1 MKWGVLVAISFP
13 YKRIFNLE
21 GDTYL
26 ALEITM
32 RESDPEHSTRTGWR
46 ASIALVG
53 VLSPFVS
60 LFFLSKYGSCSH
72 FNLMQEKKKV
82 SLALPSTCLPFQ
94 WCISCI
100 CTEQKQGTPL
110 ESVSQPQSWNWWRLF
125 FSPPTLFD
133 SHSYKVKG
141 KLASVLSCFRFL
153 HLRFSGPDVLKIMR
167 GDLTPIFP
175 RLWNPSR
182 LNYEHNSATFFLRL
196 LEKHSLPPFPALL
209 VQLYECLK

>member
-1 MKWGVLVAISFP
+1 
-13 YKRIFNLE
+13 
-21 GDTYL
+21 
-26 ALEITM
+26 M
-32 RESDPEHSTRTGWR
+32 RVSDPEHSTRTGWR
-46 ASIALVG
+46 TSIALVG

-60 LFFLSKYGSCSH
+60 LFFFCRSMAPVLTSIWWRR
-72 FNLMQEKKKV
+72 KKKV

-94 WCISCI
+94 WCISYI
-100 CTEQKQGTPL
+100 CTEQKQGTQL

-125 FSPPTLFD
+125 FFFPTLFD

-196 LEKHSLPPFPALL
+196 LEKHSLPPSPPS
-209 VQLYECLK
+209 

>member
-125 FSPPTLFD
+125 FSPLHYLIHILT
-133 SHSYKVKG
+133 
-141 KLASVLSCFRFL
+141 KLKASLLQFYLVFVFSTSVSQVRMYWRLCVEIWHPSFL
-153 HLRFSGPDVLKIMR
+153 GYGI
-167 GDLTPIFP
+167 
-175 RLWNPSR
+175 
-182 LNYEHNSATFFLRL
+182 
-196 LEKHSLPPFPALL
+196 PAD
-209 VQLYECLK
+209 